1 MKLLTILIFGLAL
14 SMSVAAEEDEEEEE
28 FKDIDPWVGV
38 NRGTQ
43 KFNDFFDRILI
54 RPLAVG
60 YRKVM
65 PQFAR
70 NGVNNVFSNLED
82 IGDAINNVL
91 QGKVKD
97 GSSDVVRFVVNTT
110 VGIGGLFDPASRIGL
125 VDHEE
130 DFGQTFAKW
139 GVPNGPYLVIP
150 ALGPSSVRDGF
161 GRLLD
166 GSVNPLRY
174 LYPVAHRNTIYAFRG
189 IVYRADLLVV
199 DDVVFGDKYIFYR
212 DAYFQ
217 RREYLV
223 NDGEVA
229 DPFADDF

>member
-1 MKLLTILIFGLAL
+1 MKLLTVLIFGLAL
-14 SMSVAAEEDEEEEE
+14 SMSVAAEEDEEEE

-54 RPLAVG
+54 RPIAVG

-65 PQFAR
+65 PRFAR

-97 GSSDVVRFVVNTT
+97 GSSDIVRFVVNTT

-125 VDHEE
+125 VDHDE
-130 DFGQTFAKW
+130 DFGQTFGKW
-139 GVPNGPYLVIP
+139 GVPNGPYFVIP
-150 ALGPSSVRDGF
+150 ALGPSSVRDGL

-166 GSVNPLRY
+166 GAVNPLRY
-174 LYPVAHRNTIYAFRG
+174 VYPVRRRNTLYAFRG